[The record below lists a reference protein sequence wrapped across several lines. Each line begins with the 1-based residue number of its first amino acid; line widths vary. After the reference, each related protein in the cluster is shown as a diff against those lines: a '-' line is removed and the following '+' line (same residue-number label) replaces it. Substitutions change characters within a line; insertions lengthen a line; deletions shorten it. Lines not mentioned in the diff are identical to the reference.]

1 MNHRGG
7 WALIRST
14 WLSWMEQ
21 RTFFFLVAFGW
32 MVPPLIYLFVWATVA
47 GESTVGGM
55 TRDAFICYYLV
66 LIFVNQVTYSQTNW
80 TVGDMIRMGDF
91 NRLLLYP
98 MSPTYNTLASEFAGK
113 AVMLSFVVP
122 VILGLGLLLRP
133 EVALSP
139 AGIAAFLPT
148 LLLAW
153 LLRFLWG
160 YWLALLA
167 FWLTRTDALLALQDA
182 LVFVLA
188 GQVAPVAVLPG
199 FIQTLAVLL
208 PFRYMIGF
216 PVEVL
221 LGQLAVGELLLG
233 FGLQVGWLLVAW
245 ILFRILWRRG
255 LRHYEAVG
263 G

>member
-1 MNHRGG
+1 
-7 WALIRST
+7 
-14 WLSWMEQ
+14 MEQ
-21 RTFFFLVAFGW
+21 RSFFFLVAFGW

-47 GESTVGGM
+47 GESAVGGM
-55 TRDAFICYYLV
+55 TRDGFIVYYLV
-66 LIFVNQVTYSQTNW
+66 LIFANQVTYSQANW

-91 NRLLLYP
+91 SRLLLYP
-98 MSPTYNTLASEFAGK
+98 MSPVYNTLASEIAGK

-122 VILGLGLLLRP
+122 VTLGLGLLLQP
-133 EVALSP
+133 TITLTP
-139 AGIAAFLPT
+139 AGVAAFVPA

-167 FWLTRTDALLALQDA
+167 FWLTRADALLALQDA
-182 LVFVLA
+182 LIFVLA

-199 FIQTLAVLL
+199 FIQTLAVIL

-221 LGQLAVGELLLG
+221 LGQLAADELLLG
-233 FGLQVGWLLVAW
+233 FGMQLGWLLVAFL
-245 ILFRILWRRG
+245 LFRTFWRRG
-255 LRHYEAVG
+255 IRHYEAVG